1 MSARFDCGLK
11 PGVHCKS
18 ISEVNTLVDE
28 GVLPKKP
35 DVKKTGCLNP
45 TGCTQ
50 QSHSNDETL
59 SIWMAPFKDATGI
72 QHSDAYLTL
81 PVENPSGRDK

>member
-18 ISEVNTLVDE
+18 ISEVNALVDE
-28 GVLPKKP
+28 GVLPKKS
-35 DVKKTGCLNP
+35 DT
-45 TGCTQ
+45 
-50 QSHSNDETL
+50 SNYGNKPL

-81 PVENPSGRDK
+81 PVENLSGRDK